1 MAKRRRLVAP
11 DQSELEKLDEG
22 FAAKPPLG
30 QSLTPPIAQVAAE
43 AAALSPATSTT
54 ERAAAAKDAWDAE
67 KWRAAEKAGQTVA
80 QIPIDQIQADYL
92 RRDRITDTLEAQME
106 LLESVKQ
113 HGLRAPI
120 EVVVLDEGYGLIAG
134 YRRLEAFQT
143 LSHQDAAFQTIPA
156 FLRDPRD
163 SADAYVN
170 MVEENEIRANLS
182 HYERGRIAVLSAQ
195 SGVFDSVEEAINRL
209 FGSGS
214 KSKRSKIRSFAVVH
228 EALGDLL
235 QFPKDI
241 TEKSGLKVAAALR
254 GGAQARLRD
263 VLSDQAAITPQQE
276 MAALEKAMNAAPDA
290 NKDLSRGGRP
300 TEKVNLPPVRLNDG
314 AQLSAQLSPNGL
326 RIDLKGWSLDEEQAL
341 DVLERLRQV
350 LSE

>member
-22 FAAKPPLG
+22 FAAKPALG
-30 QSLTPPIAQVAAE
+30 QGLTPPIAQVAAE
-43 AAALSPATSTT
+43 AAALAPVASTA
-54 ERAAAAKDAWDAE
+54 ERAAAAKDAQDAE
-67 KWRAAEKAGQTVA
+67 KWREAEKAGQTIV
-80 QIPIDQIQADYL
+80 QIPIDSIQADYL
-92 RRDRITDTLEAQME
+92 RRDRITDTPEARME

-120 EVVVLDEGYGLIAG
+120 EVVVLEEGYGLIAG

-143 LSHQDAAFQTIPA
+143 LSHQDDAFRTIPA
-156 FLRDPRD
+156 FLRDPSD

-214 KSKRSKIRSFAVVH
+214 KSKRSKIRSFASVH

-235 QFPKDI
+235 QFPKDM
-241 TEKSGLKVAAALR
+241 TEKSGLKIAAALR
-254 GGAQARLRD
+254 GGAQARLREAI
-263 VLSDQAAITPQQE
+263 SDQTALTAQQE
-276 MAALEKAMNAAPDA
+276 IQALEKAIDA
-290 NKDLSRGGRP
+290 SPASGKDLSRGGRP
-300 TEKVNLPPVRLNDG
+300 TEKQNLPTVFLDDGVQLN
-314 AQLSAQLSPNGL
+314 AQLSPNGL
-326 RIDLKGWSLDEEQAL
+326 RIDLKGRALTEEQAL
-341 DVLERLRQV
+341 DIVDQLRG
-350 LSE
+350 LLG